1 MNRKKKSPKFHPLE
15 TSQDMNNET
24 YLNLKSHEN
33 CNNDDDNNYQ
43 DDNDND
49 NNYECMKII
58 YVICG

>member
-1 MNRKKKSPKFHPLE
+1 
-15 TSQDMNNET
+15 MNNET

-43 DDNDND
+43 DDN

>member
-1 MNRKKKSPKFHPLE
+1 
-15 TSQDMNNET
+15 MNNET

-43 DDNDND
+43 DDNDNE

>member
-1 MNRKKKSPKFHPLE
+1 MI
-15 TSQDMNNET
+15 NET

-43 DDNDND
+43 DDDDND

>member
-1 MNRKKKSPKFHPLE
+1 
-15 TSQDMNNET
+15 MNNET

-33 CNNDDDNNYQ
+33 CNYDDDNNYQ